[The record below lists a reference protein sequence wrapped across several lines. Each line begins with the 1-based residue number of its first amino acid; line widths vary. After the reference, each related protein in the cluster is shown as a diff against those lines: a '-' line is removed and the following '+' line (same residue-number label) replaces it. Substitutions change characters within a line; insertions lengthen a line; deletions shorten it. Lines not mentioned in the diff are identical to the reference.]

1 MNYLVLKFQDMLEL
15 QLQVPHLSLPQIKTH
30 NNNIPLHLRKP
41 LRENLEDI
49 KALDEVF
56 SAILSIRLQTLSFPP
71 KLRRKLWKS
80 NSQRDSSINS
90 MRIPKKK
97 RIFSRIL
104 IGISLSVQT
113 YPIQA
118 AKLQKREIRKEDK
131 ARESE

>member
-118 AKLQKREIRKEDK
+118 AKL
-131 ARESE
+131 